1 MNEAALDSS
10 ASRFGGLSSLARQ
23 QWATIGLVL
32 ANLIVYIWM
41 GASGVSWTEPDP
53 EHLVSWGANLAPFTL
68 GGESWRLFSSIFV
81 HGGAMHLLLNMYM
94 LLLIGP
100 LAQKRFGGIGFLAV
114 YLATGLVA
122 GLVSAWWYG
131 THPVTNLFMQS
142 SIRLVASV
150 GASGALMGLAGALCV
165 AGLSDADMGGSQG
178 KALAQV
184 VLLNLGM
191 GFMVSGVD
199 QACHVGGLLAGLPLG
214 ALGWSERLKRRPLQR
229 SLLFVALAGA
239 AALGVHQA
247 SQALGSEDL
256 SELAAQLRQQ
266 QATAPA
272 QP

>member
-1 MNEAALDSS
+1 MNEAALDTSS
-10 ASRFGGLSSLARQ
+10 TRFGGVSALLRQ
-23 QWATIGLVL
+23 QWATIGLLL
-32 ANLIVYIWM
+32 ANLIVYVWM

-53 EHLVSWGANLAPFTL
+53 EQLVSWGANLAPFTL
-68 GGESWRLFSSIFV
+68 GGDSWRLFSSMFV

-100 LAQKRFGGIGFLAV
+100 LAQKRFGGVGFLAV

-122 GLVSAWWYG
+122 DLVSAWWYG

-191 GFMVSGVD
+191 GFIVSGVD

-239 AALGVHQA
+239 AVLGAHQA
-247 SQALGSEDL
+247 SQTLGSEDL

-266 QATAPA
+266 QAAAPA

>member
-1 MNEAALDSS
+1 MNETALDSS
-10 ASRFGGLSSLARQ
+10 PSRLGGLSSFLRQ

-32 ANLIVYIWM
+32 ANLIVYVWM

-53 EHLVSWGANLAPFTL
+53 EQLVSWGANLAPFTL
-68 GGESWRLFSSIFV
+68 GGESWRLLSSMFV

-100 LAQKRFGGIGFLAV
+100 LAQKRFGGIGFLAI
-114 YLATGLVA
+114 YLATGLTA

-131 THPVTNLFMQS
+131 THPVTNLLMQS

-199 QACHVGGLLAGLPLG
+199 QACHIGGLLAGLPLG
-214 ALGWSERLKRRPLQR
+214 VLGWLRLRPLPR
-229 SLLFVALAGA
+229 LLMFAALAGA
-239 AALGVHQA
+239 AALGAHQA

-256 SELAAQLRQQ
+256 SELAAQLRQ
-266 QATAPA
+266 APAAEPA